1 MSKRPKAPTVVK
13 AVSPF
18 ASITETPISVDG
30 LFDVNTR
37 LNGNALETRT
47 QLGQPLSQLQQTSLG
62 GLNTVSTGLTQSPQ
76 EQFAA
81 LQRGENP
88 WFTGQSDILQ
98 RELRSTLD
106 GLDKRFAQAGLVNA
120 TSRGAALA
128 TQAGNSSLQQAQ
140 LAADALAQ
148 QEASALQ
155 RGTFLRDNLDWVNRA
170 QLPYLGQSV
179 DQLNGALGT
188 NAQVNLANADAQNR
202 ANMAAFQAAQQRQS
216 FWMRPFSN
224 AASAGLSP
232 VATSLG
238 NGLASGIQ
246 SGFRGSMSNPA
257 FTTAFTA
264 SAPFGGARTG
274 NVRFTGGRVY

>member
-76 EQFAA
+76 EQFSA

-188 NAQVNLANADAQNR
+188 NAQVNLANAEAQNR
-202 ANMAAFQAAQQRQS
+202 ANMAAFQAQQQRQS

-232 VATSLG
+232 VASSLG

-257 FTTAFTA
+257 FTTGFTA